1 MCGFVCVCV
10 SVFVNVCLCL
20 RVYVR
25 ETARPYLCV
34 CARVY
39 ERACVRARARCRHN
53 SHKMN
58 ENFLQITYYLQ
69 VTGILN

>member
-1 MCGFVCVCV
+1 
-10 SVFVNVCLCL
+10 VFVNVCLCF

-25 ETARPYLCV
+25 ETALPYLCV
-34 CARVY
+34 CVCV
-39 ERACVRARARCRHN
+39 CVRARARCRHN

-58 ENFLQITYYLQ
+58 ENFLQINYYLQ